1 MEEQLMDGMMHF
13 VSIFIMR
20 NVPLSSLCILK
31 YSVNLRNNKNWRNL

>member
-20 NVPLSSLCILK
+20 NVPLSSLSLYIEIFSELEE
-31 YSVNLRNNKNWRNL
+31 